1 MHDMGVTDLT
11 TPLFNTVGVNTTFT
25 GTVKNFGG
33 IPVTDFTL
41 NFSLNGTVQFTSDVT
56 GVSVGSGTT
65 YEFNINGPWVPSVS
79 GPVDFDVFCTNI
91 NGMPDEVPANDV
103 RSAALVVNEAIPD
116 IIGDYLILPPTLV
129 PVADDDEDLL
139 VPRDLGFHPDRSR
152 NELWVLN
159 KDVEGT
165 GGSTVKFGD
174 PGEGTQTFLWQRD
187 QNAWHFMSL
196 PTSIAFGD
204 NNNFSTCPGV
214 LDANHNP
221 GDGVYFTGI
230 SLWSSDP
237 AIYAQPIFGGL
248 GSHLDMLH
256 VTPNAQ
262 GIAHERWNRYWV
274 VDGYNQDVVMHDF
287 RADHGPGND
296 FHGNALIRRYAGI
309 DLVRDPNEHVVSHC
323 VLDKSTGWLY
333 VVDFGNAR
341 VVRLNTNTGTVSGPG
356 SFGPYENYVEYSQMS
371 GHVWEDVATTGLIEP
386 AGIELVGTHLLV
398 TDHANGDIVI
408 YDIAQ
413 ANFPELGRIA
423 TGAPGIMGI
432 AVGFDGHI
440 WYVNASTDALVRVDP
455 DQNVGVAEAAV
466 SGVQVYPNP
475 ANDRLYLS
483 NTTLLDPAGI
493 VRLFDA
499 TGRMVLQSTI
509 GLSRSG
515 IDVAQL
521 ASGAYTISIGDA
533 GAQRVTIAR

>member
-1 MHDMGVTDLT
+1 
-11 TPLFNTVGVNTTFT
+11 
-25 GTVKNFGG
+25 
-33 IPVTDFTL
+33 
-41 NFSLNGTVQFTSDVT
+41 
-56 GVSVGSGTT
+56 
-65 YEFNINGPWVPSVS
+65 
-79 GPVDFDVFCTNI
+79 
-91 NGMPDEVPANDV
+91 
-103 RSAALVVNEAIPD
+103 
-116 IIGDYLILPPTLV
+116 
-129 PVADDDEDLL
+129 
-139 VPRDLGFHPDRSR
+139 
-152 NELWVLN
+152 
-159 KDVEGT
+159 
-165 GGSTVKFGD
+165 
-174 PGEGTQTFLWQRD
+174 
-187 QNAWHFMSL
+187 
-196 PTSIAFGD
+196 
-204 NNNFSTCPGV
+204 
-214 LDANHNP
+214 
-221 GDGVYFTGI
+221 
-230 SLWSSDP
+230 
-237 AIYAQPIFGGL
+237 
-248 GSHLDMLH
+248 MLH

-296 FHGNALIRRYAGI
+296 YHGNAIIRRYAGI
-309 DLVRDPNEHVVSHC
+309 DLVRDPNEHIVSHC